1 MAAMSI
7 HGDCSVCRSLICQ
20 RSLPACMPCSGR
32 ELLGPTIGLLGRY
45 YQRSST
51 VMFEFSDHPMS
62 RCPDHPITKAAR
74 RKNRGPRQACSWL
87 GGWKFAAPQPVILKE
102 RPLLPRMKDLNRR
115 SHHSLPLPIHPTR
128 SQIGVTLTLAVSFA
142 SSASFAVNQPTAPHC
157 ANSCSGLGSQA
168 TFGLIFVPKLAS

>member
-1 MAAMSI
+1 MSI

-20 RSLPACMPCSGR
+20 RSLPACMPCSAR

-115 SHHSLPLPIHPTR
+115 SHHYSTPSPCIPCHPTS
-128 SQIGVTLTLAVSFA
+128 SQNGVRLTPRGAKLPRLKL
-142 SSASFAVNQPTAPHC
+142 SS
-157 ANSCSGLGSQA
+157 
-168 TFGLIFVPKLAS
+168 